1 MGYEVT
7 DTLIQKIR
15 KGVAD
20 EAMEIDF
27 HQATGA
33 TLHNPEN
40 ERLLYPIIQ

>member
-27 HQATGA
+27 SSGYRSHSAQS
-33 TLHNPEN
+33 EK
-40 ERLLYPIIQ
+40 